1 MRDWAANIERLVML
15 LLDRTLRML
24 VLGLFKPKPSF
35 GLSPGFRIA
44 GLVDVGVVIIV
55 VVVVVQ
61 LIGDG

>member
-1 MRDWAANIERLVML
+1 ML
-15 LLDRTLRML
+15 LLDLTLRML
-24 VLGLFKPKPSF
+24 VLGLFKLKPSL

-61 LIGDG
+61 LIGGG